1 MGDAAGVRSV
11 PGPRRRAIPTARR
24 ASPRD
29 RRVSFYHAGSGTGKR
44 KEVGRVLGEFWAPV
58 CLRPLRLAE
67 ITGGFQRAEA
77 EIDGRGALTPAAF
90 AAAIMKRGVDFGIA
104 EFRRFLLLKT
114 TSENTFESQ
123 LGTTIEVVSEENAV
137 PSRAVRIVLA
147 LRDRLPRDV
156 KKGKRWVYRGLQG
169 PVDRALVE
177 LAEAGN
183 RDELR
188 GERGLAL
195 IDALFG
201 ALRRVDRNKQSRKEN
216 VRFEL
221 LPPAWLSVL
230 VRDTSGFASHA
241 LQWRSPHCGSSAE
254 ESHCGDA

>member
-1 MGDAAGVRSV
+1 
-11 PGPRRRAIPTARR
+11 
-24 ASPRD
+24 
-29 RRVSFYHAGSGTGKR
+29 
-44 KEVGRVLGEFWAPV
+44 
-58 CLRPLRLAE
+58 
-67 ITGGFQRAEA
+67 
-77 EIDGRGALTPAAF
+77 
-90 AAAIMKRGVDFGIA
+90 MKRGVDFGIA

-137 PSRAVRIVLA
+137 HSRAVRTALA

-188 GERGLAL
+188 GRARAGAHRRAFWRVASRGPQQA
-195 IDALFG
+195 IS
-201 ALRRVDRNKQSRKEN
+201 QRKCP
-216 VRFEL
+216 L
-221 LPPAWLSVL
+221 
-230 VRDTSGFASHA
+230 
-241 LQWRSPHCGSSAE
+241 
-254 ESHCGDA
+254 